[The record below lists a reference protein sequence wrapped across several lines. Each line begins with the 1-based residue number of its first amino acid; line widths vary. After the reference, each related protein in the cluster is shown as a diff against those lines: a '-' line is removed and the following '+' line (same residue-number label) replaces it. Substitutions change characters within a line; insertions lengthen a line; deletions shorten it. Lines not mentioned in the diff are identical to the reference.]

1 MLTVIYLSGNNNITV
16 TSKSIFLVRDQFK
29 RECNNITI
37 TRTTTQYREEVVEEE
52 FISKKCDPD
61 TKTVCHNLT
70 IPKYEV
76 FIKEKFDL

>member
-1 MLTVIYLSGNNNITV
+1 MRV

-76 FIKEKFDL
+76 FIKEDFDL